1 MANATRTSDNNYIAP
16 GFDSGLFNYMKTE
29 EIITLLYNLS
39 EEYIAT
45 NCSEKNNDIAYDLGF
60 RNGIEG
66 FRRYM
71 LYHLRTSN

>member
-1 MANATRTSDNNYIAP
+1 
-16 GFDSGLFNYMKTE
+16 MKTE